1 MQEIERKYRVVSED
15 FKDEAYEKYTIQQGF
30 LSTHP
35 ERTVRVRITG
45 TKAFL
50 TIKGK
55 SSKSGLS
62 RFEWEKEIDANEAQN
77 LLDLCERGIIKKERY
92 LVKAED
98 FVFEID
104 EFHEDNKGLVIAEIE
119 LKKETDSF
127 PKPHWLGKEVT
138 GETKYYNSQ
147 LSKSPYKHWEE

>member
-1 MQEIERKYRVVSED
+1 VVSED

-55 SSKSGLS
+55 SSENGLS
-62 RFEWEKEIDANEAQN
+62 RFEWEKEIDANEAQA
-77 LLDLCERGIIKKERY
+77 LLHLCEPGIIKKERY

-104 EFHEDNKGLVIAEIE
+104 EFHEDNKGLIIAEIE

-138 GETKYYNSQ
+138 GEAKYYNSQ